1 MDALMASYASGSD
14 DDDDDEPAPVAGAAP
29 DPEPKEASSLLP
41 PPPLDLL
48 QPPNF
53 VGMILAL
60 NLFWLFGDLC

>member
-14 DDDDDEPAPVAGAAP
+14 DDDEPAPVAGPA
-29 DPEPKEASSLLP
+29 PEPQEAFSLLP

-60 NLFWLFGDLC
+60 NLFCLFGDLC